1 MFGSVLTLVRVV
13 FFLFASYVLSSGFF
27 YSSSSCLLFVIVS

>member
-1 MFGSVLTLVRVV
+1 MSGSVLSLVGVV

-27 YSSSSCLLFVIVS
+27 YSSSSCLLFVVVS